1 MLLIIYPAIL
11 TYNISCLRVFG
22 PLPRPLLT
30 NPNPLHHPRV
40 LPARNGQC
48 RIHARP
54 EQTRPLTGADIEV
67 ARRPLPGAR
76 VYSAFKGRNS
86 RPQYAC
92 KKLLGVRATAS
103 YPPPTH
109 QSLPIVL
116 VLHGAIHRQ
125 AGGKV
130 IVYSVCGVWH
140 AERLCG
146 VEPWR
151 VRHER
156 DMRDLNVG
164 FARWRNPTKINVGF
178 SLFPFFLQKNGN
190 FPLHFHS
197 YSKVAPL
204 QHSIKYKGKVTRM
217 LMHLN
222 DSHIIDNIYFTTKD
236 KSCESV
242 YERNIT
248 DGVTTT

>member
-1 MLLIIYPAIL
+1 MPAE
-11 TYNISCLRVFG
+11 RA
-22 PLPRPLLT
+22 P
-30 NPNPLHHPRV
+30 
-40 LPARNGQC
+40 PA
-48 RIHARP
+48 
-54 EQTRPLTGADIEV
+54 
-67 ARRPLPGAR
+67 PLPGAR
-76 VYSAFKGRNS
+76 DCSTFKGRNS
-86 RPQYAC
+86 WPQHAC
-92 KKLLGVRATAS
+92 KMFLGVRATAS
-103 YPPPTH
+103 CPPPTR
-109 QSLPIVL
+109 QSLPVVL

-130 IVYSVCGVWH
+130 IVYSVCGEWH
-140 AERLCG
+140 AERPCG

-151 VRHER
+151 RVRHEHDR
-156 DMRDLNVG
+156 RDLNVG
-164 FARWRNPTKINVGF
+164 FARWRDPTKRNVGF
-178 SLFPFFLQKNGN
+178 SPFPFFLRKNGN

-222 DSHIIDNIYFTTKD
+222 DSQIIANIYFTTKE

-242 YERNIT
+242 YERKTT